1 MGWRPASTGGCAET
15 ATPRRDSGAPWQIG
29 RGAGAY
35 KRADY
40 FARNVR
46 TIKVAIDRESILTG
60 AAAGGVPWKYS
71 DLGDGYC
78 TDDFF
83 AKMPPPARLRPLSL
97 LPPKNSTKG
106 LLLAV
111 KGRHRADARTT

>member
-15 ATPRRDSGAPWQIG
+15 ATPRRDSGAPWHIG

-83 AKMPPPARLRPLSL
+83 AKCPHRLACARCPFYL
-97 LPPKNSTKG
+97 PKNSTKG
-106 LLLAV
+106 QLLAV